1 MNCVVVGVT
10 EPMHRQAITLS
21 KRERR
26 KEEGKNNREKK
37 KKKKKKKKVWRIER
51 KGRESK

>member
-1 MNCVVVGVT
+1 
-10 EPMHRQAITLS
+10 MHRQAITLS

-37 KKKKKKKKVWRIER
+37 KKKKKKVWRIER
-51 KGRESK
+51 KGRREQMK

>member
-1 MNCVVVGVT
+1 
-10 EPMHRQAITLS
+10 MHRQAITPS

-37 KKKKKKKKVWRIER
+37 KKKVWRIER

>member
-1 MNCVVVGVT
+1 MSCVVVGVT
-10 EPMHRQAITLS
+10 EPMHRQTITLS

-26 KEEGKNNREKK
+26 KEEGKSNRE

-51 KGRESK
+51 KGRREQMK

>member
-1 MNCVVVGVT
+1 LSCVVVGVT
-10 EPMHRQAITLS
+10 KPMHRQAITPN

-26 KEEGKNNREKK
+26 KEKGKNNRE
-37 KKKKKKKKVWRIER
+37 KKKKKVWRIER

>member
-1 MNCVVVGVT
+1 MGVT
-10 EPMHRQAITLS
+10 EPMHRQAMTPS

-37 KKKKKKKKVWRIER
+37 KKKKKKVWRIER
-51 KGRESK
+51 KGRREQMK

>member
-1 MNCVVVGVT
+1 MSCVVVGVT
-10 EPMHRQAITLS
+10 EPMHRQAMTPS

-37 KKKKKKKKVWRIER
+37 KKKKKVWRIER
-51 KGRESK
+51 KGRREQMK

>member
-1 MNCVVVGVT
+1 
-10 EPMHRQAITLS
+10 MHRQTITLS

-26 KEEGKNNREKK
+26 KEEGKSNRE

-51 KGRESK
+51 KGRREQMK

>member
-1 MNCVVVGVT
+1 VVVGVT
-10 EPMHRQAITLS
+10 EPMHRQAITPS

-37 KKKKKKKKVWRIER
+37 KKKVWRIER

>member
-1 MNCVVVGVT
+1 MGVT
-10 EPMHRQAITLS
+10 ESMHRQAITPS

-26 KEEGKNNREKK
+26 KEEGKNNR

>member
-1 MNCVVVGVT
+1 
-10 EPMHRQAITLS
+10 MHWQAITLS

-37 KKKKKKKKVWRIER
+37 KKKKKKVWRIER

>member
-1 MNCVVVGVT
+1 
-10 EPMHRQAITLS
+10 MHRQAITLS

-37 KKKKKKKKVWRIER
+37 KKKKKKVWRIER